1 MRLLLTMG
9 FVLALVAS
17 AVGVGL
23 GEAEAGQA
31 LNTTRAEMDDNRALW
46 ESQGIDDYSLIM
58 QTVCSCILEGQVMVE
73 VVDGEVDS
81 VDPVDTPE
89 FFQ

>member
-31 LNTTRAEMDDNRALW
+31 LNTTQAELDDNRARW
-46 ESQGIDDYSLIM
+46 ESQGIDGYSLIT
-58 QTVCSCILEGQVMVE
+58 QAFCFCILKGRVMVE
-73 VVDGEVDS
+73 VVDGEVGS